1 MLQTLQRQTT
11 ILHRLQIPVRRLVKP
26 ACLATTMFFCM
37 RAEILLHAS
46 PLAAAL
52 MAAGLAAGESAAALV
67 AGCLLGMIRIPLSEI
82 SLLPAISCV
91 LALAAELLLSFIPGK
106 RQPGTETKCSLS
118 AGLCV
123 LLPALI
129 SAKGMLLPSLQA
141 LACAFLAAASAP
153 FLAAACAL
161 HTERKNLMFQEKLGL
176 ALAASAILAG
186 IWQMLPPTG
195 EFLAALLVLFLP
207 GGWLIH
213 AEGILPARH
222 STSCDPDRIA
232 REVCSETRRRLRALG
247 DAFSEMSEGASSP
260 TPVPDEQALICEMR
274 SRLCTG
280 CAGYESCWTGGENRG
295 VRLLCQLIADA
306 LDRVDAPP
314 GMRIL
319 FSDGDIP
326 PYILRACRRGR
337 MIPDRLGL
345 LLRDFAEKRRSEIKR
360 CATNQLMAAQFM
372 QAREILYSL
381 AARQE
386 EPLSLRSPRL
396 EQLRGALDGAKLGN
410 CEAIIFGTQE
420 TQVQLTRPNGWTREE
435 ATRAAHAL
443 SRAFGGRFHPEPQG
457 NTLCLVRS
465 PRFRADAGSSCQSGI
480 AGEICGDSHLVRM
493 LDGNRLALVLSDG
506 MGSGSDASRESLE
519 ALRLLWCF
527 LDAGISRTL
536 ALETVN
542 RRLLMKSTEEMF
554 ATMDL
559 CILDLNTGVAEFT
572 KFAACRTLILR
583 GRELLQIEGG
593 QLPLGILEGVQPGIS
608 RVRLRPGDLLVMG
621 SDGVMEAGDAL
632 MIEHL
637 VQKHTTCPP
646 QQLAEILVREA
657 GIRRARERQDDLT
670 CICLKMEV
678 AG

>member
-11 ILHRLQIPVRRLVKP
+11 ILHRLQIPVRRLIKP
-26 ACLATTMFFCM
+26 VCLATTMFFCM
-37 RAEILLHAS
+37 RAEILLRAS

-52 MAAGLAAGESAAALV
+52 MAAGLAAGEGAAALA
-67 AGCLLGMIRIPLSEI
+67 AGCLLGMLRIPLSEV

-91 LALAAELLLSFIPGK
+91 LALAAELILSFIPLK
-106 RQPGTETKCSLS
+106 RQPTAETKCSLS

-129 SAKGMLLPSLQA
+129 SARGALLPSLQA
-141 LACAFLAAASAP
+141 LACALLAAAAAP
-153 FLAAACAL
+153 FLSAACAL
-161 HTERKNLMFQEKLGL
+161 HTGRKNLMFQEKLGL
-176 ALAASAILAG
+176 ALAASAILTG
-186 IWQMLPPTG
+186 IWQILPPAG
-195 EFLAALLVLFLP
+195 EYLAAILVLFLP
-207 GGWLIH
+207 GGWLLRPG
-213 AEGILPARH
+213 GIL
-222 STSCDPDRIA
+222 STRQATPCDPDRIA
-232 REVCSETRRRLRALG
+232 REVRSETQRKLRALG
-247 DAFSEMSEGASSP
+247 DAFSEMADGASSP

-274 SRLCTG
+274 SRLCAG
-280 CAGYESCWTGGENRG
+280 CIGYESCWTGEENRG
-295 VRLLCQLIADA
+295 VRLLCQLITDA

-319 FSDGDIP
+319 FSDGEIP
-326 PYILRACRRGR
+326 PFILRACRRGR

-360 CATNQLMAAQFM
+360 CATNQLMSVQFM

-381 AARQE
+381 AAHQE
-386 EPLSLRSPRL
+386 EPISLHGPRR
-396 EQLRGALDGAKLGN
+396 EQLRGALDSAGLGN
-410 CEAIIFGTQE
+410 CEAFVFGAQE
-420 TQVQLTRPNGWTREE
+420 TEVQLSHPGGWSQEA
-435 ATRAAHAL
+435 ATRAANAL
-443 SRAFGGRFHPEPQG
+443 SQAFGGRFHPEPQG
-457 NTLCLVRS
+457 NILRLIRS
-465 PRFRADAGSSCQSGI
+465 PRFRADTGSSCQSGI

-493 LDGNRLALVLSDG
+493 MNGNQLVLVLSDG
-506 MGSGSDASRESLE
+506 MGSGSEASRESLE

-559 CILDLNTGVAEFT
+559 CILDLNTGIAEFT

-583 GRELLQIEGG
+583 GRELLQVEGG
-593 QLPLGILEGVQPGIS
+593 QLPLGILEGVQPGVS
-608 RVRLRPGDLLVMG
+608 RVRLRPGDVLVMG
-621 SDGVMEAGDAL
+621 SDGVMEAGDVL

-637 VQKHTTCPP
+637 TREHAACPP

-657 GIRRARERQDDLT
+657 GLRRARDRQDDLT
-670 CICLKMEV
+670 CICLKVE